1 MQGKAITAE
10 LFPKLD
16 MQPLS
21 GMMAAL
27 GHEWIDVLKVDV
39 EGLEWPIMDSWLAA
53 WDVLPF
59 TQLQVIAP
67 ASACCKIDA
76 TITLSYSYDL
86 HVNLVL
92 MGACRV
98 P

>member
-67 ASACCKIDA
+67 ASAC
-76 TITLSYSYDL
+76 
-86 HVNLVL
+86 
-92 MGACRV
+92 
-98 P
+98 

>member
-1 MQGKAITAE
+1 MPVQGKAITTE

-21 GMMAAL
+21 EIMATL
-27 GHEWIDVLKVDV
+27 GHKWIDVLKVDV

-67 ASACCKIDA
+67 APACCKIGA
-76 TITLSYSYDL
+76 TVTSSYSHDL
-86 HVNLVL
+86 IAILL
-92 MGACRV
+92 LIGA
-98 P
+98 